1 MRHVAPPLAELTAQA
16 QTLTSAGDLL
26 GARAVLA
33 HALDPVDVADPQRAS
48 ADLAVAAALHA
59 RILIAL
65 GDPHTA
71 RLWAAFAHAAEDR
84 LHGPRDER
92 TLAAAVTHAAVLHR
106 VGNHGR
112 AAHLY
117 HDLVLELINLD

>member
-16 QTLTSAGDLL
+16 QTLTSAGDLI
-26 GARAVLA
+26 GAREVLA
-33 HALDPVDVADPQRAS
+33 HVLDPAVAADPQRAT

-65 GDPHTA
+65 GDPHSA
-71 RLWAAFAHAAEDR
+71 RLWAAFAHAAEER
-84 LHGPRDER
+84 LHGPHDER
-92 TLAAAVTHAAVLHR
+92 TVAATATHAAVLHR

-112 AAHLY
+112 AAQLY
-117 HDLVLELINLD
+117 HDLVLEL